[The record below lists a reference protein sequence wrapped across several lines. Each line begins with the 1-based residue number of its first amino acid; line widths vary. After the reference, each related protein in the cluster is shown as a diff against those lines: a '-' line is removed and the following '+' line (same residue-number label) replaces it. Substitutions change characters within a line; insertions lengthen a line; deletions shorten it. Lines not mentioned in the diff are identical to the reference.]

1 MKTIKANEMLL
12 EEQLGLRLYNLEQC
26 YQKEFIVRNIMQ
38 ALAGNEYKTY
48 DDEFYLP
55 YMELA
60 NHSLYIHSVSIVRY
74 FGMELVARFLSFN
87 YGKEVDKVNETM
99 ENAS

>member
-1 MKTIKANEMLL
+1 MRNFKLNELSL
-12 EEQLGLRLYNLEQC
+12 EEQLGIRFYNLEQC

-38 ALAGNEYKTY
+38 ALAGNEFKTY

-55 YMELA
+55 MMELP
-60 NHSLYIHSVSIVRY
+60 NHSLYIHACTIVKY
-74 FGMELVARFLSFN
+74 FGFELTARFLSFN

-99 ENAS
+99 EVA